1 MNFRNEIEHLTNE
14 INRITSNFDNNS
26 ISNAELSQEIIALS
40 QEVNKFGVNLN
51 SYHDEITAK
60 LKNTDKK
67 DNVQEIVNYN
77 YYNGKHNDFQAD
89 LAALNERLNNR
100 KKGPK
105 RKTPEEIEEEIR
117 KYKNHCD
124 GMVEALNKIRAS
136 LVLDSSF
143 DLKLNDLIISL
154 DGELK
159 ELDAEAKNLIDDID
173 TFRENAF
180 GQNPSMTVTEIRK
193 MLADIKDRLKSIKTK
208 QIEKYNSKV
217 VAINKKIS
225 DLRGLTV
232 SPEIA
237 EMIAKL
243 TELNICETT
252 IRNYKDIRYLDSIDY
267 NKLLEMNKL
276 IDEIEKALGRESV
289 PEKVDLDDDIKYIED
304 EIVRIDYYIKDTM
317 SQDAKNML
325 MEDISKVATNINE
338 FRIKLENNKDK
349 LTPEEYNNFIA
360 RVEAAESDLYELNNK
375 LSKVPTPDKENNIY
389 KEFQHRLDILFK
401 DLQNLE
407 DLIDSLKG
415 KIVEEALAVFETKL
429 VVIENGL
436 EDIKKEVEQAHNE
449 GKLDDVQFNN
459 LVTKMNEIEER
470 INKSRG
476 KLKDPE
482 MIKDSDIFA
491 FLNKDID
498 GLEHAIDNLEKQID
512 GLNKPIKNKNVRKQI
527 EAIIVRLEEEIKLLR
542 SYLEKHKDE
551 DHDKYQATADR
562 LNKLEDR
569 LTNIS
574 KNYRKKCPLRVR
586 AVKSAKDFYKKH
598 KKAILIAAGLAA
610 VALLA
615 QPVII
620 PAIMHGNLMLMET
633 MPAARG
639 LLFGMNSVLSKMIG
653 AKTVGGLLTL
663 SSGVIINPT
672 VAASSILKGIAFSG
686 LGTATLVTPV
696 IAAVKELVDKMRKKK
711 LKENT
716 EKQSIKQRVKKVRE
730 KGSEKLEQLKKKK
743 NQYSNIKE
751 QIEWYGKYKASGL
764 TKEEFVKQNNLP
776 KDYIKF
782 FIQMENSD
790 MADYVYSD
798 NEEATVINNEGRG
811 R

>member
-51 SYHDEITAK
+51 SYHAEIADK
-60 LKNTDKK
+60 IKNTDKK
-67 DNVQEIVNYN
+67 NNVQEIVNYN
-77 YYNGKHNDFQAD
+77 YYKGKHNDFQTD
-89 LAALNERLNNR
+89 LAALNKRLNNR

-143 DLKLNDLIISL
+143 DLKLNDLVISL

-225 DLRGLTV
+225 ELRGLTV

-317 SQDAKNML
+317 SQDARNML
-325 MEDISKVATNINE
+325 VEDISKVAANINE

-375 LSKVPTPDKENNIY
+375 LNKVPTPDKENSIY
-389 KEFQHRLDILFK
+389 KEFQHRLDILSR

-429 VVIENGL
+429 VIIENGL

-574 KNYRKKCPLRVR
+574 KKYRKKCPLRVR

-598 KKAILIAAGLAA
+598 KKAILIAAGLSAIA
-610 VALLA
+610 ITHALVG
-615 QPVII
+615 PVLI
-620 PAIMHGNLMLMET
+620 PAIMHGNIMLGASS
-633 MPAARG
+633 PA
-639 LLFGMNSVLSKMIG
+639 LSGITSAINKTLGSFIG
-653 AKTVGGLLTL
+653 ASWKNGLWFLKN
-663 SSGVIINPT
+663 GVMINPSSAAISLTKGLAISIGGTALLGTEIAAT
-672 VAASSILKGIAFSG
+672 VATAVAGIKSLTNKAKK
-686 LGTATLVTPV
+686 
-696 IAAVKELVDKMRKKK
+696 KEMQDEVDKSNKKSRYVGKYEKPKKK
-711 LKENT
+711 LKD
-716 EKQSIKQRVKKVRE
+716 
-730 KGSEKLEQLKKKK
+730 KLKEYREQLRELA
-743 NQYSNIKE
+743 KE
-751 QIEWYGKYKASGL
+751 QEDVF
-764 TKEEFVKQNNLP
+764 EE
-776 KDYIKF
+776 
-782 FIQMENSD
+782 
-790 MADYVYSD
+790 
-798 NEEATVINNEGRG
+798 EEVEEVVDDTTRDSSTER
-811 R
+811 RK